1 METSLR
7 ETSDLIASSL
17 ARDVDVAG
25 FVLAGG
31 QSARMGTD
39 KALVPL
45 GGQPLVLHALT
56 ILRETGLRGSIAGTR
71 ATLDSFAPVIEDSEQ
86 DQGPLGGICSA
97 LASTETRWAVFLP
110 NDLPL
115 LPTALLAF
123 LLARAQRARA
133 AISVVETN
141 GIVQTFPAVIERS
154 ALSGLRAALTN
165 GNRGCFSAFQ
175 TAARDLGQ
183 TVMSISLKSIIETA
197 QVTHPTG
204 LPADC
209 WFLNINSPADLARAQ
224 MLLERSL
231 FAPGQHRAA
240 S

>member
-45 GGQPLVLHALT
+45 AGQPLVVHALT
-56 ILRETGLRGSIAGTR
+56 ILREAGLRGSIAGAR

-110 NDLPL
+110 IDLPL

-165 GNRGCFSAFQ
+165 GYRGCFSAFQ

-197 QVTHPTG
+197 QVTHPAG